1 MPNDSAQFVIQP
13 AATLRLPEPWLSL
26 LSLDHAVNW
35 EAISAIGQLV
45 GALAVVISLIYLA
58 NEVRNNARATRLA
71 AMSSS
76 LDFVYRFTQQIAEH
90 SDLAE
95 LRNRGFEDFESLE
108 GADRDRFGS
117 YMHAMF
123 RTAEAMYYQHLE
135 GHLDPRVWRGL
146 EVVGREINAAPG
158 VQAWWRLH
166 SHWFDEEFAKFINQQ
181 QQTATRH
188 DD

>member
-1 MPNDSAQFVIQP
+1 M
-13 AATLRLPEPWLSL
+13 

-58 NEVRNNARATRLA
+58 REVRSNARATRHA
-71 AMSSS
+71 AMRST
-76 LDFVYRFTQQIAEH
+76 LDNFNRLAQQLTEH

-95 LRNRGFEDFESLE
+95 LYYRGVDDFESLE
-108 GADRDRFGS
+108 GVDRARFS
-117 YMHAMF
+117 WFMHQMF
-123 RTAEAMYYQHLE
+123 RNMEDMYHQHLK
-135 GHLDPRVWRGL
+135 GHLDPHLWRGL
-146 EVVGREINAAPG
+146 EVIMRDLNTAPG
-158 VQAWWRLH
+158 VQAWWR
-166 SHWFDEEFAKFINQQ
+166 SYSGWFGGEEFAKFINQQ